1 MKKFLVAAA
10 TGLLLFGGQAGAE
23 ASTIENLDVAE
34 VEVQEMKSHGK
45 WAHFRDKYILDRE
58 TENERNDRKEWERRH
73 RYYPPPPPPP
83 PPSPRRG
90 GRHDYY
96 PPPPPP
102 PPPPRPG
109 GHHGYN
115 PPPPPPPHHGGG
127 HGYNPP
133 PPPPPR
139 YR

>member
-1 MKKFLVAAA
+1 MKKLLVAAA

-23 ASTIENLDVAE
+23 ASTIEALDMAE

-58 TENERNDRKEWERRH
+58 TDNERRDRKDWERRH

-83 PPSPRRG
+83 PPPRHG
-90 GRHDYY
+90 GRRDYY
-96 PPPPPP
+96 PPP
-102 PPPPRPG
+102 
-109 GHHGYN
+109 

-127 HGYNPP
+127 HGYP